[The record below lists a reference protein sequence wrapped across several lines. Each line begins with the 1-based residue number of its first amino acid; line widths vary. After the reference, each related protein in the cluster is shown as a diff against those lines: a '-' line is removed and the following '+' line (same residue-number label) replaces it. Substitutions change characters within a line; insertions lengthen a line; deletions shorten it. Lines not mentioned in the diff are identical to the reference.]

1 MLRYKAS
8 MSSTHQEEAR
18 AALDAAGQLPD
29 AELDLAAVAL
39 QFARVDAPLADWRAA
54 EALLSRLARRAVEL
68 AAGDEGADGGDSGRR
83 RALLAGLIHEEF
95 GFKGDAESYD
105 DMTNANLIQV
115 LERRRGLP
123 VALGILWLHAA
134 EAAGWKAHGLNAPGH
149 FLLALPHTRG
159 QIVLDVFAGGE
170 QLQPPELRALI
181 KRVAGEHAEIKPGM
195 LAPMTKRDVLLR
207 LQNNI
212 KLRRLQANDLEGG
225 LAAARDM
232 LRLAPDHAG
241 LWREMGLIEY
251 RLERISAAL
260 ASLDKALDI
269 EPRGEAAARI
279 RGLVEELRNRLN

>member
-1 MLRYKAS
+1 MR
-8 MSSTHQEEAR
+8 MSSTPQEEAR

-39 QFARVDAPLADWRAA
+39 QFARIDAPEADWRGAQ
-54 EALLSRLARRAVEL
+54 ALLSRIARRAVEL
-68 AAGDEGADGGDSGRR
+68 AGADSLADGGDTARR
-83 RALLAGLIHEEF
+83 RAALAGLIHQEF
-95 GFKGDAESYD
+95 GFAGDAETYD
-105 DMTNANLIQV
+105 DVANANLIQV
-115 LERRRGLP
+115 LERRQGLP
-123 VALGILWLHAA
+123 VALGVLWLHAA
-134 EAAGWKAHGLNAPGH
+134 EAAGWNAHGLNAPGH
-149 FLLALPHTRG
+149 FLLALPHARG

-181 KRVAGEHAEIKPGM
+181 KRFSGEQTELKPGM

-241 LWREMGLIEY
+241 LWREVGLIEH
-251 RLERISAAL
+251 RLERIGAAL
-260 ASLDKALDI
+260 ASLDKALEI